1 MKIRSTFH
9 FFALVMAVL
18 TFSMPIVTL
27 AQQGSLAAEA
37 VAAAEA
43 DAEAD
48 VNKPLW
54 FAAGCVAPGL
64 GTIASYVVEP
74 TPPAGR
80 LMGKSP
86 EYVASYTDAYKAKSK
101 SIQTRTAL
109 IGCAV
114 GCGVSAAAYIL
125 VVGAALASETSEPV
139 YYYDY

>member
-9 FFALVMAVL
+9 FFALVMTVL
-18 TFSMPIVTL
+18 IFSMPIVTL
-27 AQQGSLAAEA
+27 AQQTSVDTDA

-48 VNKPLW
+48 VNKLLW

-101 SIQTRTAL
+101 NLQTRTAL
-109 IGCAV
+109 MGCAV
-114 GCGVSAAAYIL
+114 GCGVSAVGYVFL
-125 VVGAALASETSEPV
+125 VGTALIS
-139 YYYDY
+139 D